1 MPTED
6 ISLYRHHIGCDINTL
21 VAEVYDLVKDV
32 TKCPQVSSRVKDLE
46 TLRKKMVLKNTHD
59 IFSIDDV
66 YGIRIIVTSI
76 DEVYAVLERISRV
89 FEGFLD
95 HDYFK
100 NAKACPSV
108 DGKFLR
114 LVQFVAY
121 KNKVPFEVQVTTAS
135 CHETNESLHAR
146 YHRRKYGS

>member
-108 DGKFLR
+108 DGKFSP
-114 LVQFVAY
+114 A
-121 KNKVPFEVQVTTAS
+121 A
-135 CHETNESLHAR
+135 
-146 YHRRKYGS
+146 